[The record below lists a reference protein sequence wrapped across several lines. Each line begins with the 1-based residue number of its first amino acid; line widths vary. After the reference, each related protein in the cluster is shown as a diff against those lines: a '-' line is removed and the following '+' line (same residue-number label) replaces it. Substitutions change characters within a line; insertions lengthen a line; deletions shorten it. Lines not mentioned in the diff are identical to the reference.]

1 MGRHKTTRWAVP
13 IQGVF
18 SSPPFFYDIED
29 NVDSKCGVFFMLFL
43 GWLNSKFM
51 YLCIYSWHNHFSLIT
66 YCISIAIIILE
77 LH

>member
-1 MGRHKTTRWAVP
+1 MRRHKTTRWAVP

-18 SSPPFFYDIED
+18 SSPLFFYDIED
-29 NVDSKCGVFFMLFL
+29 NVDSKCGGVFHVVPWMV
-43 GWLNSKFM
+43 KFM
-51 YLCIYSWHNHFSLIT
+51 YICIYSWYKHFSFII

>member
-29 NVDSKCGVFFMLFL
+29 NVDSKCGGVFHVVPWMVKFKIHVPMHIFMAQSF
-43 GWLNSKFM
+43 
-51 YLCIYSWHNHFSLIT
+51 
-66 YCISIAIIILE
+66 
-77 LH
+77 